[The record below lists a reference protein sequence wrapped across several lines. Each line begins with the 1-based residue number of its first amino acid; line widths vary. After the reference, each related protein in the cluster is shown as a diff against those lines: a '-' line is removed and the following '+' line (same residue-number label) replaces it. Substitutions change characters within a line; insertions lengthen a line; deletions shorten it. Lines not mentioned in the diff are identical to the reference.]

1 MALLDRRGLLMLGG
15 GLALS
20 LRTLGTGALEAS
32 AGLTYAV
39 QMQTLKY
46 ASPDGMD
53 LSLDLYLPQG
63 APGPL
68 PLIVFLHGGRWSQ
81 GNRTTGPDFKRFFA
95 QDGIAMA
102 AIDYRLTPTITFPK
116 NAEDVKTAIR
126 WLRANAGSYNLDPR
140 RIGLWGTSA
149 GGHLATVAAVTPA
162 GLLEGEGNLD
172 QSSAVQCVLD
182 AYGPVLFDVM
192 DQQIEQERAT
202 LQTVNAKL
210 AQYQQS
216 RGMPAIGPQ
225 QHDHADSPESKLVG
239 APLQTVR
246 ERVRAAS
253 PLNYL
258 TDQAPPFLIMHGL
271 ADNSVPHHQSIMLYE
286 ALSALGKDVT
296 LRLVDG
302 LPHSFMNVSDL
313 DTVAGPFQ
321 MQVRM
326 HRDSEVSEWT
336 GIETASIFDVSREF
350 FRRHLQVA

>member
-15 GLALS
+15 SLALS
-20 LRTLGTGALEAS
+20 LRTLGARALEAS
-32 AGLTYAV
+32 AGPTYAV

-46 ASPDGMD
+46 ASPDGVD
-53 LSLDLYLPQG
+53 LSLDLYLPQD

-68 PLIVFLHGGRWSQ
+68 PLIVFLHGGGWSQ

-126 WLRANAGSYNLDPR
+126 WLRANAASYNLDPR

-149 GGHLATVAAVTPA
+149 GGHLATVAAVTPV

-192 DQQIEQERAT
+192 DQQTEQERAT

-210 AQYQQS
+210 ALYQQS
-216 RGMPAIGPQ
+216 RGMRAIGPQ
-225 QHDHADSPESKLVG
+225 QHDPADSPESKLVG
-239 APLQTVR
+239 APLQTAR

-286 ALSALGKDVT
+286 ALSALGKDVN

-302 LPHSFMNVSDL
+302 LPHGFMNVSDI

-326 HRDSEVSEWT
+326 HRDSGVTEWT

-350 FRRHLQVA
+350 FRRHLEVA

>member
-1 MALLDRRGLLMLGG
+1 MTLLDRRELLILGG

-20 LRTLGTGALEAS
+20 LRTLAARALEAPAS
-32 AGLTYAV
+32 PPYAV

-46 ASPDGMD
+46 ASPDGVD
-53 LSLDLYLPQG
+53 LLLDLYLPQG

-81 GNRTTGPDFKRFFA
+81 GSRTTGPDFKRFFA

-102 AIDYRLTPTITFPK
+102 AIDYRLTPTVTFPK

-126 WLRANAGSYNLDPR
+126 WVRANADSYNLDPR

-149 GGHLATVAAVTPA
+149 GGHLAAVAALTHV
-162 GLLEGEGNLD
+162 GLFEGEGNLE

-182 AYGPVLFDVM
+182 GYGPVLFDVM
-192 DQQIEQERAT
+192 DQQTEQERAT
-202 LQTVNAKL
+202 LQAVNSRL
-210 AQYQQS
+210 AQYHQS
-216 RGMPAIGPQ
+216 HGMRAIAEQ
-225 QHDHADSPESKLVG
+225 QHGAADSPESRLVG
-239 APLQTVR
+239 APLKTVP
-246 ERVRAAS
+246 ERVRAAC

-302 LPHSFMNVSDL
+302 LPHSFMNVSEI
-313 DTVAGPFQ
+313 DTLAGPFQ
-321 MQVRM
+321 MQVRT
-326 HRDSEVSEWT
+326 HRDSGVTEWS
-336 GIETASIFDVSREF
+336 GIEAASIFDVAREF
-350 FRRHLQVA
+350 FRRHLAGA

>member
-15 GLALS
+15 SLALS
-20 LRTLGTGALEAS
+20 LRTLGARALEAS
-32 AGLTYAV
+32 AGPTYAV

-46 ASPDGMD
+46 ASPDGVD
-53 LSLDLYLPQG
+53 LSLDLYLPQD

-68 PLIVFLHGGRWSQ
+68 PLIVFLHGGGWSQ

-126 WLRANAGSYNLDPR
+126 WLRANAASYNLDPR

-149 GGHLATVAAVTPA
+149 GGHLATVAAVTPV

-192 DQQIEQERAT
+192 DQQTEQERAT

-210 AQYQQS
+210 ALYQQS
-216 RGMPAIGPQ
+216 RGMRTIGPQ
-225 QHDHADSPESKLVG
+225 QHDPADSPESKLVG
-239 APLQTVR
+239 APLQTAR

-302 LPHSFMNVSDL
+302 LPHGFMNVSDI

-326 HRDSEVSEWT
+326 HRDSGVTEWT

-350 FRRHLQVA
+350 FRRHLEVA